1 LDYTKVIILIL
12 WWRNF
17 QLEYWRT
24 FQLVSTMS
32 FIKEILTF
40 IVNEK
45 KWWLAPLIFIL
56 LIVSLL
62 VIFADSAVAPFIY
75 SLF

>member
-1 LDYTKVIILIL
+1 MNKIRYRHISHKSIFNSKI
-12 WWRNF
+12 
-17 QLEYWRT
+17 
-24 FQLVSTMS
+24 SMS